1 MASAQQP
8 RLWHGRGQIPA
19 GKDWKENPPEPG
31 TLLER
36 DPQGDAVHLGV
47 ARLQSPAAPSPGP
60 RTHGRQSPETQQAMS
75 SEEAWGHWK
84 MAWKTLP
91 RSLPRVRPEPPGLP
105 SCGSKGCGSQEA
117 WCLAGLT
124 LSELGPESREF
135 RDNQTPGPR
144 DLRPHGVQALLCSPE
159 QHCVRLPVS
168 GGTSP
173 GLTASGPASTWK
185 RALHALPHWRGTQR

>member
-91 RSLPRVRPEPPGLP
+91 RSLPGCAL
-105 SCGSKGCGSQEA
+105 SLLGSRH
-117 WCLAGLT
+117 AGA
-124 LSELGPESREF
+124 
-135 RDNQTPGPR
+135 RDAGPR
-144 DLRPHGVQALLCSPE
+144 RPGAWLGSLFPSWARRAESSGTIRLRAQETSDLTGSRPCFAAQNST
-159 QHCVRLPVS
+159 VS
-168 GGTSP
+168 ICQCQG
-173 GLTASGPASTWK
+173 APA
-185 RALHALPHWRGTQR
+185 QV